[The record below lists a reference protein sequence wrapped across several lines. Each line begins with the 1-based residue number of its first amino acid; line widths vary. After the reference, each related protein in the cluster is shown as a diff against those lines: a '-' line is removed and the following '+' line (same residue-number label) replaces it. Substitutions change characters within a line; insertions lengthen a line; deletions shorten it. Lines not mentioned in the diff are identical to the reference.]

1 MNNWDPDNYDKK
13 VGFVSEFG
21 KEVLR
26 KKSVDAVFSNT
37 LLHWVKIASLAIK
50 SIYLLV
56 IGVQNEYFLALS

>member
-1 MNNWDPDNYDKK
+1 LNNWDPDNYDKK

-26 KKSVDAVFSNT
+26 KKSVDAVFSNA